1 MSNCDDGAPH
11 TPPPVK
17 PLHEFYSSNLNP
29 KITTYEKLATRIAYT
44 LGYPQI
50 NIEAHQNQ
58 VFENISIA
66 IEMFS
71 KFAGYTEEYLTFH
84 SSLYEPGKGLRMD
97 VLMTATEQLAGS
109 YEANPNETTLDKSL
123 YEIGNSIIGG
133 GPIDM
138 AVNYKGYPD
147 GESQWEGTK
156 TRKSHGSRTSSRPDE
171 SQRDQLNEK
180 LANLTEEK
188 DELTAK
194 SGLLTMLC

>member
-138 AVNYKGYPD
+138 AVN
-147 GESQWEGTK
+147 
-156 TRKSHGSRTSSRPDE
+156 
-171 SQRDQLNEK
+171 
-180 LANLTEEK
+180 
-188 DELTAK
+188 
-194 SGLLTMLC
+194 